1 MSTVASVSL
10 AIIAATC
17 VIAVVAFVVFLYYG
31 WRAVRR
37 AEAILALVQRALPG
51 LAIDLRAMLD
61 KVDQEILEETI
72 RTLRRVSVVI
82 GSGVSTIEQV
92 QQTARRVAQDVILPP
107 MSTAAGV
114 FAVIREGLQ
123 WFRPGGDGHRTPRSG
138 EWGKGKADRSVE

>member
-10 AIIAATC
+10 AIIAATS

-31 WRAVRR
+31 WRTVRR

-51 LAIDLRAMLD
+51 LATDLRAMLD

-123 WFRPGGDGHRTPRSG
+123 WFRPGGDGHRTTRRPIER
-138 EWGKGKADRSVE
+138 EE

>member
-1 MSTVASVSL
+1 MSTVANVSL

-17 VIAVVAFVVFLYYG
+17 VIAVVAFVVFLYYV

-51 LAIDLRAMLD
+51 LAIDLRGILD
-61 KVDQEILEETI
+61 KLDQEILEEAI

-107 MSTAAGV
+107 MTTAAGV

-123 WFRPGGDGHRTPRSG
+123 WFRPGGDGHKTNRSG
-138 EWGKGKADRSVE
+138 GWGKGKADRGEE